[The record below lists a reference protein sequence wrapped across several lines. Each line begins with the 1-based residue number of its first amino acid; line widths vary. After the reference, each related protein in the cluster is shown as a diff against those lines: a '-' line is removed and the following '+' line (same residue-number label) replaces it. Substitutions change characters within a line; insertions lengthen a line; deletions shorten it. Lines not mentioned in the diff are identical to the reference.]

1 MNIIDTVSQTQ
12 TMAKRSLIKRSL
24 KIRWNE
30 VWPRGREINS
40 MSNNFDN
47 QWKNLKS
54 LLRHK
59 TQEAQIVKIINI
71 GFSTFY
77 KTQIKFS
84 LRWQL

>member
-1 MNIIDTVSQTQ
+1 MIGQ
-12 TMAKRSLIKRSL
+12 
-24 KIRWNE
+24 
-30 VWPRGREINS
+30 
-40 MSNNFDN
+40 
-47 QWKNLKS
+47 KNLKS

-84 LRWQL
+84 LR